1 MAPDEARDY
10 GIIDAVYAVE
20 SSSLIAQ
27 AHDAGLA
34 GGEGSK
40 AAEAAEAADA
50 ADASE
55 QADGPKKSKD
65 Q

>member
-1 MAPDEARDY
+1 MAPEEASDY
-10 GIIDAVYAVE
+10 GIIDSVYAVE

-27 AHDAGLA
+27 AHDAGMA

-40 AAEAAEAADA
+40 AAEEAEAAHT
-50 ADASE
+50 ADADD
-55 QADGPKKSKD
+55 APKKSKD

>member
-1 MAPDEARDY
+1 MAPEEARDY

-40 AAEAAEAADA
+40 AAEAAEAGEAPEAGDA
-50 ADASE
+50 
-55 QADGPKKSKD
+55 PKKSKD

>member
-1 MAPDEARDY
+1 MKDTDRDYFMAADEAKDY

-34 GGEGSK
+34 GGEGSSPSPR
-40 AAEAAEAADA
+40 AGEA
-50 ADASE
+50 S
-55 QADGPKKSKD
+55 PKKSKD
-65 Q
+65 